1 MKLRAVV
8 AMDLNRGIGFKDK
21 LPWPEK
27 IKSDMAYF
35 KKVTMGKPVII
46 GRKTWQ
52 GIGRPLPGR
61 RIIILSSAYESDL
74 GLPLEN
80 VWVARD
86 ERQALELASQWGEEI
101 IIAGG
106 QQVYETY
113 KDIIDILDIAV
124 VQAKYECDTFFPF
137 NVDTMSASREI
148 DGYVLSPYVEN
159 GVAVF
164 GTKVERDEATGLEVH
179 RAVFRRMKR

>member
-21 LPWPEK
+21 LPWPRL
-27 IKSDMAYF
+27 KSDMAYF
-35 KKVTMGKPVII
+35 KNVTMGKPVIM

-61 RIIILSSAYESDL
+61 RIIVLPSAYESDL

-86 ERQALELASQWGEEI
+86 ERQALDMAGQWGEEVI
-101 IIAGG
+101 VAGG

-113 KDIIDILDIAV
+113 RDRIDILDLAV

-159 GVAVF
+159 GAAVF
-164 GTKVERDEATGLEVH
+164 GTKVERDEATGLEIH
-179 RAVFRRMKR
+179 RAVFRRLKR

>member
-21 LPWPEK
+21 LPWPK
-27 IKSDMAYF
+27 LKSDMAYF
-35 KKVTMGKPVII
+35 KAVTMGKPVIM

-86 ERQALELASQWGEEI
+86 ERQALELAIQWGEEV

-106 QQVYETY
+106 QQVYETF
-113 KDIIDILDIAV
+113 KDRIDILDLAV
-124 VQAKYECDTFFPF
+124 VQARYECDTFFPF
-137 NVDTMSASREI
+137 DVDTMSASREMP
-148 DGYVLSPYVEN
+148 GFVLAPYVES

-164 GTKVERDEATGLEVH
+164 GANVERDEATGLEIH
-179 RAVFRRMKR
+179 RAVFRRKK